1 MKEGG
6 TVGVASPCI
15 PSLLCLVGT
24 KMSSSQ
30 LDIPRWCLPILQ
42 PGDPTGTAEDGGG
55 EAEERGSAFRGS
67 GPAG

>member
-1 MKEGG
+1 M
-6 TVGVASPCI
+6 ASPCI
-15 PSLLCLVGT
+15 PSLLCLMGT

-30 LDIPRWCLPILQ
+30 LDVPRRRLPILQ

-55 EAEERGSAFRGS
+55 EAEERGS